1 MTDVFC
7 RDCKWI
13 SRRPDGDV
21 STGAACLHQASVA
34 SVHLVTGEV
43 YGGYM
48 TAEDMRS
55 ARPNAWRQAYCG
67 LNGTLF
73 EPREP

>member
-1 MTDVFC
+1 MTDVLC

-13 SRRPDGDV
+13 GRRPDGSV
-21 STGAACLHQASVA
+21 SPGASCLHRASVA
-34 SVHLVTGEV
+34 GVHLVTGEV

-48 TAEDMRS
+48 LAEDMRS